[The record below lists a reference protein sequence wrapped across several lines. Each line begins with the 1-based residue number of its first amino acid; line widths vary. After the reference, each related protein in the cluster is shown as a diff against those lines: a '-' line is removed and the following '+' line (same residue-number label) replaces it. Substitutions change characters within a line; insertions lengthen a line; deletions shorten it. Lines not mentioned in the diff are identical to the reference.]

1 MRTVKHQFLVDEAGK
16 KTAVILAVA
25 KYKKLLEDL
34 HDLALV
40 AERGQGETV
49 GRQERRRRLKA
60 HGLLK
65 QFNQPG

>member
-1 MRTVKHQFLVDEAGK
+1 VAI
-16 KTAVILAVA
+16 ILPIA

-34 HDLALV
+34 HDLTVV
-40 AERGQGETV
+40 AER
-49 GRQERRRRLKA
+49 RQEEPVGLREMKRRLKA